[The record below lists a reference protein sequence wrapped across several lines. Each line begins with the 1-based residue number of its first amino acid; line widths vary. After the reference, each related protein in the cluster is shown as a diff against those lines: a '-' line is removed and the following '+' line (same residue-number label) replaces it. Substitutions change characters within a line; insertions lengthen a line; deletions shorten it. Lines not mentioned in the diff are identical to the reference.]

1 MMTVRA
7 PMPTATLAA
16 LVPTVPPPMMTT
28 LAFGTPVTPPSRTP
42 RPPLFFCRCVA
53 PAWMASLPATS
64 LIGKRSGWAP
74 LSSST
79 VSNAIPRM
87 SALSMPL
94 VRSLAYAAARCRYV

>member
-28 LAFGTPVTPPSRTP
+28 FAGGTPVTPPSRTP

-64 LIGKRSGWAP
+64 LIGKSSGWAP
-74 LSSST
+74 FGSST
-79 VSNAIPRM
+79 VSKAMPRM

-94 VRSLAYAAARCRYV
+94 VRSLA